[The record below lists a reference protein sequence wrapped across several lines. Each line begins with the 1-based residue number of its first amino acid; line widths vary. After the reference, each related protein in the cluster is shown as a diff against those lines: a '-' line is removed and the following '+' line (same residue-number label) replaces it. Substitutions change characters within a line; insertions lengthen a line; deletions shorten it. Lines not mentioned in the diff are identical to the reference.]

1 MRRFSSLSFLI
12 LAWAA
17 ILAPGAGVAHPH
29 AKPKPAAKVTKAAKA
44 AKAPPPESV
53 GIFGDW
59 QAATHTEAG
68 ETICYAFSRP
78 KSSDPALAS
87 RGDVVLTVT
96 ERAKLRDTVALS
108 AGFDYPA
115 KAIPSVSV
123 DGKKFELYTS
133 GRSAFARDGTA
144 LIAAFGKGSDAVFT
158 SPAAKGKVV
167 TDHFSLKG
175 FGAAMRAVL
184 VICPGPG

>member
-17 ILAPGAGVAHPH
+17 ILAPGAGIAHPH
-29 AKPKPAAKVTKAAKA
+29 AKTKPAAKVTKT
-44 AKAPPPESV
+44 PPPESV

-78 KSSDPALAS
+78 KSSDPVVAS

-96 ERAKLRDTVALS
+96 ERVKLRDIVALS

-115 KAIPSVSV
+115 KAVPSVSV

-133 GRSAFARDGTA
+133 GRSAFARDGAA
-144 LIAAFGKGSDAVFT
+144 LIAAFGKGNDAVFT

-184 VICPGPG
+184 VICPGQG